1 MMEFLTFKVFISTDV
16 LIVFYYIGAV
26 IVPVGV
32 WLLVNWFIRKYSFFD
47 DALRKARSTVGASIN
62 KKQKAILAIVFVL
75 SFLFMEIVWRM
86 MFEFLIAY
94 MQIRDALVAS

>member
-32 WLLVNWFIRKYSFFD
+32 WFLVNWFMRKYSFFD
-47 DALRKARSTVGASIN
+47 DVLKKARSTVGASIN
-62 KKQKAILAIVFVL
+62 KKQKAILVIVFVL
-75 SFLFMEIVWRM
+75 SFLFMEIIWRM

-94 MQIRDALVAS
+94 MQIRDALVAP

>member
-32 WLLVNWFIRKYSFFD
+32 WLLVNWFMRKYSFID
-47 DALRKARSTVGASIN
+47 DALKKARSTIGTSIN
-62 KKQKAILAIVFVL
+62 KKQKAILAIVFIL
-75 SFLFMEIVWRM
+75 SFLFMEIIWRM

-94 MQIRDALVAS
+94 MQIRDALVAP